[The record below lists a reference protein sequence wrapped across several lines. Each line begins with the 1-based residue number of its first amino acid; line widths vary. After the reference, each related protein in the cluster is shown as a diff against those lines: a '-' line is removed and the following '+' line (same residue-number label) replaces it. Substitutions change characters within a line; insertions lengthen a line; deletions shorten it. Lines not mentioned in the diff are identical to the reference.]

1 MSLSQEQIE
10 TISRWVDGLLPER
23 VPAGESFR
31 MVAALPDGSVRQLIW
46 LHSFESRFSHPF
58 LFKTPLNL
66 PAGTVIHGVPPAASI
81 GLLTVV
87 QNAKSK

>member
-1 MSLSQEQIE
+1 
-10 TISRWVDGLLPER
+10 
-23 VPAGESFR
+23 
-31 MVAALPDGSVRQLIW
+31 VAALPDGSVRQLAW